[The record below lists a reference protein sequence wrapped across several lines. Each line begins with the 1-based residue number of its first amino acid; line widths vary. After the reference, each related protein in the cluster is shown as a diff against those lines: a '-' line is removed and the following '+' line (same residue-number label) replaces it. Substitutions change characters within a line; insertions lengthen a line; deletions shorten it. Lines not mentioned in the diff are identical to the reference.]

1 MGHITIKFEF
11 AYNSIVIASN
21 HLVNGQ
27 LISQFLFSKFHMKPS
42 LINRQINSKPK
53 QFVSEENVRVLIRV
67 RPINDFEARKGDNPS
82 VRITDGKTVTVDTPS
97 DGPTSFKFDNCLDS
111 SCNQEQMFQDSG
123 VQQLIHDTLQ
133 GYHTTLFA
141 FGQTGAG
148 KTYTMIGGD
157 YGNEAS
163 LGIMPRALQYLYF
176 IVGSP
181 ALAEFKYSFRINC
194 LEIYNENVFDLF
206 VDEQQRKTSLP
217 VREHSEHGFF
227 VEGCRIVPC
236 ERAEDAIQALDWA
249 LTHRHVASHDMNE
262 RSSRSHCLVSV
273 FVDGRHSSGSTIN
286 GRMTFVDLAGS
297 ER

>member
-1 MGHITIKFEF
+1 M
-11 AYNSIVIASN
+11 
-21 HLVNGQ
+21 
-27 LISQFLFSKFHMKPS
+27 
-42 LINRQINSKPK
+42 
-53 QFVSEENVRVLIRV
+53 
-67 RPINDFEARKGDNPS
+67 
-82 VRITDGKTVTVDTPS
+82 
-97 DGPTSFKFDNCLDS
+97 
-111 SCNQEQMFQDSG
+111 
-123 VQQLIHDTLQ
+123 QQLIHDTLQ

-227 VEGCRIVPC
+227 VEGEACVHHNFL
-236 ERAEDAIQALDWA
+236 QAVELFHAKEQKMQFKLWIG
-249 LTHRHVASHDMNE
+249 L
-262 RSSRSHCLVSV
+262 
-273 FVDGRHSSGSTIN
+273 
-286 GRMTFVDLAGS
+286 
-297 ER
+297 